1 VSFPSIERKTKLE
14 YERIPLSDLKQGRR
28 GKHRALVDG
37 IMAELDAL
45 RDAEAMRIPLSSVT
59 GVSLANL
66 RSALNR
72 AAKSAGLKTASFF
85 DGESL
90 FVWKKTPGTSQYE
103 RKRKKKA

>member
-1 VSFPSIERKTKLE
+1 MIVFHCVAFPSIERKTKLE
-14 YERIPLSDLKQGRR
+14 YERVPLSDLKQGRR

-59 GVSLANL
+59 GVFPGKPEIGSGIAP
-66 RSALNR
+66 R
-72 AAKSAGLKTASFF
+72 KSAGLKTASFF

-90 FVWKKTPGTSQYE
+90 FVWKEDPGYE
-103 RKRKKKA
+103 PI